1 MLWPNPN
8 PPMLDA
14 VKKTAPAPKKEEV
27 VVDKYKETLY
37 SAL

>member
-1 MLWPNPN
+1 
-8 PPMLDA
+8 MLDA

-27 VVDKYKETLY
+27 IVDKYKETLY